1 MLFGSERLDNGFK
14 NRWRTNT
21 IIGLV
26 AFAVVLEI
34 CFVNWMHRS
43 TFQIP
48 LTENYLYKKHDGK
61 EAILLSLLDS
71 TYLAKHV
78 TTHRG
83 GWGAVIRGLHTNGH
97 LLIPEWT
104 TADVWIRRLVWL
116 LPFMEG
122 IISWS
127 PLDTSGEM
135 GSTRVTGF
143 IDCIEQWFRWDK
155 RGVVRRPW
163 IGVAHMLTAE
173 LLPQHSLDFKEGIL
187 ALDNYLE
194 SKDFIASLLS
204 CVGLVFLT
212 ADMVDHARAKLEK
225 LGASDVNVCVAYHP
239 IGVEADARKFDPL
252 DDLDAATSNDS
263 AVILLG
269 KQYRR
274 LATLHRLQTGR
285 RKIWLPGNVDNRPEL
300 DKTTNVELSLEGV
313 KLDSSVIITRAEEKR
328 EYDRLVKQNLVV
340 LDMWAASAN
349 NAVLESIAL
358 QAPFFIRRLPGPEE
372 YLGKD
377 YPLFFSNFDELQ
389 EFISSD
395 KKRLRDLLLSAHN
408 HLKAID
414 RNRFSTDTFAKQLND
429 CAMRGMIKLACRTP
443 YAWRSYRPL
452 DCATM
457 E

>member
-1 MLFGSERLDNGFK
+1 MLFSSERLGFN
-14 NRWRTNT
+14 NRRIKTK
-21 IIGLV
+21 IIRLI

-34 CFVNWMHRS
+34 WFVTRLLRS

-48 LTENYLYKKHDGK
+48 LTENYLYKKDDGK
-61 EAILLSLLDS
+61 EAVVLSLLDS
-71 TYLAKHV
+71 TYHV
-78 TTHRG
+78 TAATTHRG

-97 LLIPEWT
+97 LSIPEAT
-104 TADVWIRRLVWL
+104 AADVWDPRLVWL

-122 IISWS
+122 SHDI
-127 PLDTSGEM
+127 GEM
-135 GSTRVTGF
+135 NSTRAIGL

-173 LLPQHSLDFKEGIL
+173 LLPQHSLAFMDGIL
-187 ALDNYLE
+187 ALDTYLE
-194 SKDFIASLLS
+194 SKDFVASLPS
-204 CVGLVFLT
+204 CVGLVLLT
-212 ADMVDHARAKLEK
+212 ADMVDHAKAKLEK
-225 LGASDVNVCVAYHP
+225 LRASDVNVCLAYHP

-252 DDLDAATSNDS
+252 VDLDAATSSDS

-274 LATLHRLQTGR
+274 IATLHRLQTGR
-285 RKIWLPGNVDNRPEL
+285 RKIWLPGNVDNRPDL

-313 KLDSSVIITRAEEKR
+313 MLDFSVIIKRAEETI
-328 EYDRLVKQNLVV
+328 EYDRLVKHNLVI

-349 NAVLESIAL
+349 NAVLECIAL

-372 YLGKD
+372 YLGKN

-395 KKRLRDLLLSAHN
+395 TKRLRDLLLSAHN

-429 CAMRGMIKLACRTP
+429 CAMQGMIKSVCRTP
-443 YAWRSYRPL
+443 HSWRSYGPL

-457 E
+457 ES